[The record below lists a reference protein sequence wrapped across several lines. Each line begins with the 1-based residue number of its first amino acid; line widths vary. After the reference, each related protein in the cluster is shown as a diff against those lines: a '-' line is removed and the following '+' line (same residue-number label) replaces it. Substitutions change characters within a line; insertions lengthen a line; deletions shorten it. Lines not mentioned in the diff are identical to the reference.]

1 MYATE
6 NHRAYHFFSLV
17 FIHAEAKAME
27 IKALEHCML
36 LKMSKSQEKI
46 MFTLYKFMAGLS
58 ETKTMLTNLCNS
70 NRKFVQTAHVDTKI
84 LPMET
89 TRLDTYAI
97 SGISFLLEIIEIELA
112 NEYLSQ
118 HFVSVS

>member
-1 MYATE
+1 
-6 NHRAYHFFSLV
+6 
-17 FIHAEAKAME
+17 
-27 IKALEHCML
+27 
-36 LKMSKSQEKI
+36 
-46 MFTLYKFMAGLS
+46 MAGLS
-58 ETKTMLTNLCNS
+58 ETKTMLTNLRNS

-97 SGISFLLEIIEIELA
+97 SGINFLLEIIEIELA

-118 HFVSVS
+118 HFVSVF